1 MNRVVVVGA
10 GLGGLSAAIHLAL
23 QGRRVTVL
31 EQNGEPGGKM
41 STWSEGGYSFDTG
54 PTLLTMPFILRE
66 IFAAAGRKMEDVL
79 SLEPVDPVC
88 RYTFADGSV
97 FNAWRDPAALDAE
110 VERLSPQDVEGVRR
124 LLDHGER
131 IYRASEGPFLRTPFG
146 SWSRDLLRTGLRFL
160 PSVRHLD
167 AFRTLHAAVSSFVRD
182 ERLRQLFNRFATY
195 NGSSP
200 YRAPATLAIIPYVE
214 MRLGGWTVRGGMY
227 GIARALAALATDLGV
242 ELRYGTPVRRVVT
255 GGGRAR
261 GVLCADGRE
270 VTADA
275 VVMNADAVYAEQ
287 ELLPGRRTPRLPE
300 PSLSGFVLL
309 LGVEGRYD
317 RLAHHNIFFSQD
329 YRREFAYLV
338 DRAVPAQDPTI
349 YVSVPPAGDSARAP
363 AGHSA
368 LFVLVNAPALPAGW
382 RPGVAGIPTPWDEGG
397 EAYADAVIAG
407 LERRGLD
414 GLAARTRVR
423 RVVTPLEFG
432 RRFNAYRGSIYG
444 AASNSR
450 MAAFLRTPNVSRSV
464 RGLYFAGGS
473 THPGGGIP
481 LVLLSGRLAADCVL
495 AGGGS

>member
-1 MNRVVVVGA
+1 MSRVAVVGA

-31 EQNGEPGGKM
+31 EQNPEPGGKM
-41 STWSEGGYSFDTG
+41 NTWSGGGYTFDTG
-54 PTLLTMPFILRE
+54 PTLLTMPFVLRE
-66 IFAAAGRKMEDVL
+66 IFAAAGRRMEDA
-79 SLEPVDPVC
+79 LELDPVDPVC

-97 FNAWRDPAALDAE
+97 FDAWRDPAALDAE
-110 VERLSPQDVEGVRR
+110 VERLSPQDVDGVRR

-131 IYRASEGPFLRTPFG
+131 IYRASEGPFLRTAFG
-146 SWSRDLLRTGLRFL
+146 SWSGDLVRTGLRFL

-167 AFRTLHAAVSSFVRD
+167 AFRTLDAAVSSFVRD

-227 GIARALAALATDLGV
+227 GIARALSALASDLGV
-242 ELRYGTPVRRVVT
+242 ELRYGIPVCRVIT
-255 GGGRAR
+255 EGGRAR
-261 GVLCADGRE
+261 GVECADGER
-270 VTADA
+270 VPADA

-287 ELLPGRRTPRLPE
+287 ELLPGIRSRRPPE
-300 PSLSGFVLL
+300 PSLSGCVLL
-309 LGVEGRYD
+309 LGVEGRYE
-317 RLAHHNIFFSQD
+317 RLAHHNIFFSRD
-329 YRREFAYLV
+329 YRLEFADLV

-349 YVSVPPAGDSARAP
+349 YVSVPPAVGTSNAP

-368 LFVLVNAPALPAGW
+368 MFVLVNAPALPAGW
-382 RPGVAGIPTPWDEGG
+382 RPGGTGIPTLWDDGG
-397 EAYADAVIAG
+397 DACADAVVAA
-407 LERRGLD
+407 LERRGLA

-450 MAAFLRTPNVSRSV
+450 MAAFLRTPNVSRRV

-481 LVLLSGRLAADCVL
+481 LVLLSGRLAAGCVL